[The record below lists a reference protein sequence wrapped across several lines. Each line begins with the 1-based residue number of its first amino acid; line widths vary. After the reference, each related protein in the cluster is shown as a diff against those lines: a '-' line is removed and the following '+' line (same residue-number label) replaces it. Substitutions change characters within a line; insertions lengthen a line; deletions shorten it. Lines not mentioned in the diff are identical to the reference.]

1 MSTFQISALLIAVF
15 VLIPLCILRGFA
27 CNADDL
33 AKFQAEERARD
44 HNRGKRSAVTGDRFH
59 TGFDE
64 GREVEAVKTKGGW
77 TVQYVEDDCSLAS
90 KE

>member
-1 MSTFQISALLIAVF
+1 MNTYQIAALLVAVF
-15 VLIPLCILRGFA
+15 VLIPLCVLRGFA
-27 CNADDL
+27 RDADAL

-44 HNRGKRSAVTGDRFH
+44 HNRGKLSAVTGNRFH

-77 TVQYVEDDCSLAS
+77 TVQYVDSAASLAS